1 MIAGLTMLL
10 AKIAAAIN
18 WIGLLFVA
26 VFVALWD
33 MVVDA
38 ASWVFEQMMDVAISA
53 VSAIDM
59 SGLQASVGWGSLPAE
74 LLNILA
80 LIGVAEAS
88 AIIVSALGI
97 RLVLQLVPFTRLGS

>member
-10 AKIAAAIN
+10 KKIADAIK
-18 WIGLLFVA
+18 WIGDLFVA

-33 MVVDA
+33 MAKDA
-38 ASWVFEQMMDVAISA
+38 FSWVFEQFMDVVVDA

-59 SGLQASVGWGSLPAE
+59 SGLEASVGWGSLPAE

-88 AIIVSALGI
+88 SIIVTALGI
-97 RLVLQLVPFTRLGS
+97 RLVLQLIPFTRLGS